1 MSKSTHKELIQKH
14 VWPNGFRCIYEKS
27 MNPSSQI
34 TYIQLFCDMGSAYE
48 IDGIRGASHM
58 IEHMCFKG
66 TNTIPNKTELML
78 HFDRNG
84 VYFNAM
90 TEKRYTSY
98 ILKCPDEHVESCLRI
113 LATMILDS
121 NFNRKEFKKEERVVI
136 QENIIRSDNPFI
148 FTKSVIDST
157 LYEGSSYMYEI
168 DTSRYH
174 TKPFNY
180 DEIVNLYHMFYHP
193 SRMLISVVSNRSFT
207 NITQILKNTRFVSN
221 IPVHPIPQKF
231 SINHHIKPYNEL
243 RIKLENKPNM
253 NSIHLCVVFNTKTI
267 DKYVLNMLS
276 DIISNSF
283 TSKLDVLLRDKH
295 GLTYMS
301 NVLVNYT
308 ELHGIFCIC
317 VMTDSKT
324 ILQNQKKSKPG
335 VFPVIIH
342 FLHDICKNGITSAEL
357 RLQKGRMKGNLAI
370 QHENPENITQYNGY
384 QSLVFP
390 DRELTPTTKFY
401 ETHYQHICKADVDRA
416 IRTYF
421 TRSNMTVCMVGNGL
435 PTERKITEICEYI
448 S

>member
-207 NITQILKNTRFVSN
+207 NITQILKTGVSKAHQGYKN
-221 IPVHPIPQKF
+221 YQALYF
-231 SINHHIKPYNEL
+231 FHIVA
-243 RIKLENKPNM
+243 
-253 NSIHLCVVFNTKTI
+253 S
-267 DKYVLNMLS
+267 
-276 DIISNSF
+276 
-283 TSKLDVLLRDKH
+283 
-295 GLTYMS
+295 
-301 NVLVNYT
+301 
-308 ELHGIFCIC
+308 
-317 VMTDSKT
+317 
-324 ILQNQKKSKPG
+324 Q
-335 VFPVIIH
+335 
-342 FLHDICKNGITSAEL
+342 
-357 RLQKGRMKGNLAI
+357 
-370 QHENPENITQYNGY
+370 
-384 QSLVFP
+384 
-390 DRELTPTTKFY
+390 
-401 ETHYQHICKADVDRA
+401 
-416 IRTYF
+416 
-421 TRSNMTVCMVGNGL
+421 
-435 PTERKITEICEYI
+435 
-448 S
+448 